1 MTEDTQNRTNK
12 SSGNSSGYN
21 IHNSDENDHGV
32 AASKSSEKPQKTSKT
47 STVFGAWK
55 LIRPFLIVLMM
66 IMIVG
71 YGSKLLAEYFG
82 VADRFDWVADM
93 LSLVAVIGGII
104 VLAGILMLGLLKIKQ
119 ILFPRKKSP
128 WEE

>member
-1 MTEDTQNRTNK
+1 MTDDNSKHPTTTNDK
-12 SSGNSSGYN
+12 
-21 IHNSDENDHGV
+21 
-32 AASKSSEKPQKTSKT
+32 AATSKKL
-47 STVFGAWK
+47 SGVFGAWRM
-55 LIRPFLIVLMM
+55 IRPFLIVLMM

-71 YGSKLLAEYFG
+71 YGSKLLAEYVG

-93 LSLVAVIGGII
+93 VSLVAVIGGII

-119 ILFPRKKSP
+119 LLFPRKKSP